1 MQYLILYRKSEESK
15 GLEEPHVLGAPSL
28 MVLGEGKQ
36 NKWEGGRICRS
47 AVQCR
52 SNPPLPRVMRPI
64 IIMTRIDHL
73 PHFLSPILA
82 QDHACTISQPHPIY
96 SCIPWQWLL
105 STPRIPFFVLPSF
118 RPSKSTAFEYSWA
131 NASLLLLCNCVE
143 QLRLILFHRQP
154 SNSLTELQIHF
165 ATTLCCSLTCFHY
178 LEWSGVQCRLDWDS
192 SCVGFAGNPSHLSD

>member
-1 MQYLILYRKSEESK
+1 MAQILKSKNWRQGKNLRLSMINAIFDFVQKEWGK
-15 GLEEPHVLGAPSL
+15 QRVRGHVLGAPSL

-82 QDHACTISQPHPIY
+82 QDHACTINQPHPTY

-105 STPRIPFFVLPSF
+105 STPRIAFFVLPSF
-118 RPSKSTAFEYSWA
+118 RPSKSTAFE
-131 NASLLLLCNCVE
+131 
-143 QLRLILFHRQP
+143 
-154 SNSLTELQIHF
+154 
-165 ATTLCCSLTCFHY
+165 
-178 LEWSGVQCRLDWDS
+178 
-192 SCVGFAGNPSHLSD
+192 

>member
-1 MQYLILYRKSEESK
+1 MQYLILYRKIEESK

-82 QDHACTISQPHPIY
+82 QLSASHTQSTLAYPDNGCYPLLESP
-96 SCIPWQWLL
+96 SSSFLL
-105 STPRIPFFVLPSF
+105 SVRRKVQHL
-118 RPSKSTAFEYSWA
+118 
-131 NASLLLLCNCVE
+131 
-143 QLRLILFHRQP
+143 
-154 SNSLTELQIHF
+154 NSLERM
-165 ATTLCCSLTCFHY
+165 HY
-178 LEWSGVQCRLDWDS
+178 YHYYYVT
-192 SCVGFAGNPSHLSD
+192 V

>member
-1 MQYLILYRKSEESK
+1 MSKFEPKRHNLHSDIVLLGATKSGLTGILRTWRKFWNLKIGVRAKIWDCPWLMQYLILYRKSEESK

-96 SCIPWQWLL
+96 SAIPWQWLL
-105 STPRIPFFVLPSF
+105 STPRIAFFVLPSF
-118 RPSKSTAFEYSWA
+118 RPSKSTAFE
-131 NASLLLLCNCVE
+131 
-143 QLRLILFHRQP
+143 
-154 SNSLTELQIHF
+154 
-165 ATTLCCSLTCFHY
+165 
-178 LEWSGVQCRLDWDS
+178 
-192 SCVGFAGNPSHLSD
+192 